1 MWSGTNKDNNNR
13 MREVRIDFE
22 EFDGDLDALISNS
35 SDGEKY
41 LLQMV
46 DIEDKNEKVE
56 VKYCEVHKAMNCN
69 IGTINGHFST
79 DYHNFMKIVGICK
92 LIV

>member
-1 MWSGTNKDNNNR
+1 MKEIKVEFEKYDGTISSFIQSGK
-13 MREVRIDFE
+13 
-22 EFDGDLDALISNS
+22 
-35 SDGEKY
+35 DGEKY

-46 DIEDKNEKVE
+46 DIEDKNEEVE

>member
-1 MWSGTNKDNNNR
+1 MKEIKVEFEKYDGT
-13 MREVRIDFE
+13 
-22 EFDGDLDALISNS
+22 ISSFIQNAN
-35 SDGEKY
+35 DGEKY

-46 DIEDKNEKVE
+46 DIEDKNEEVE

>member
-1 MWSGTNKDNNNR
+1 MKEIKVEFEKYDGT
-13 MREVRIDFE
+13 
-22 EFDGDLDALISNS
+22 ISSFIQNAN
-35 SDGEKY
+35 DGEKY